1 MNNTF
6 HRLLLCIVSL
16 TVFLFAVKSGNAT
29 LGGSVDSIE
38 SDRKVLSAV
47 RGGVAVQND
56 YTVQEIDYGGTAVRE
71 YVSSSGVVFAIAWN
85 GIRSPDLTTLLG
97 SYADEYQKV
106 LPSHSQNV
114 LKEKCQNLF
123 NNQCWRP
130 FFSPYDMGTGP
141 LIIYRGVVASAA
153 TTTYSTRR
161 SSHSARL
168 LQKPLQR
175 QL

>member
-47 RGGVAVQND
+47 RGSVTVQND

-71 YVSSSGVVFAIAWN
+71 YASSSGVVFDIAWN
-85 GIRSPDLTTLLG
+85 GVRSPG
-97 SYADEYQKV
+97 
-106 LPSHSQNV
+106 
-114 LKEKCQNLF
+114 
-123 NNQCWRP
+123 
-130 FFSPYDMGTGP
+130 
-141 LIIYRGVVASAA
+141 I
-153 TTTYSTRR
+153 
-161 SSHSARL
+161 
-168 LQKPLQR
+168 
-175 QL
+175 

>member
-6 HRLLLCIVSL
+6 HRLLLCIAFL
-16 TVFLFAVKSGNAT
+16 TVFLLAVKSGNAT

-71 YVSSSGVVFAIAWN
+71 YASSSGVVFAIAWN

-97 SYADEYQKV
+97 SYADEYQKALQGTPHRPGV
-106 LPSHSQNV
+106 RHSSVKGDDVVVERWGQV
-114 LKEKCQNLF
+114 RNL
-123 NNQCWRP
+123 QGRAYAP
-130 FFSPYDMGTGP
+130 ALIPTGVS
-141 LIIYRGVVASAA
+141 IDEI
-153 TTTYSTRR
+153 
-161 SSHSARL
+161 
-168 LQKPLQR
+168 K
-175 QL
+175 